1 MVIIS
6 RCTCILNHGFKYLTI
21 EFINYTSIKLK
32 LKILKKERVM
42 KKRRKTRRKE
52 NMKECKNRT
61 QTKKRKQTILSKL
74 HLWDGNI

>member
-1 MVIIS
+1 
-6 RCTCILNHGFKYLTI
+6 
-21 EFINYTSIKLK
+21 
-32 LKILKKERVM
+32 M